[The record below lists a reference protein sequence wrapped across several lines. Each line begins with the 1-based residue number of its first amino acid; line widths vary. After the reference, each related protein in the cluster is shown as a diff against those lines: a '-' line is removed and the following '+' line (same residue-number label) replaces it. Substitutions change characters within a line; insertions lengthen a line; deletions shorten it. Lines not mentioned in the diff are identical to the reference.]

1 MNRIKKLAAVF
12 AFSLLI
18 LGLPTLASAQWR
30 DRDRDRDDD
39 NYGRNGGYYNRGQLQ
54 SAIERLKNNS
64 KEFSRRLDRELDD
77 DRYYRR
83 NNYGDRLLDLA
94 KDFRKAADRL
104 EDEFDGGRNLRDSEN
119 EARRVID
126 LGRQLNNELY
136 NARLSYNIEN
146 DWNSMRQDLRTISNA
161 YGYGNYDNN
170 RRGRGRGNGNGGW
183 KNRFPFPLPF

>member
-1 MNRIKKLAAVF
+1 MNRIKKLAAIF

-64 KEFSRRLDRELDD
+64 KEFARRLDRELDNS
-77 DRYYRR
+77 RYS
-83 NNYGDRLLDLA
+83 NDDRLLDLA

-104 EDEFDGGRNLRDSEN
+104 EDEFDGGRNLNSSSD

-170 RRGRGRGNGNGGW
+170 RRNRRGNGNGNGGW
-183 KNRFPFPLPF
+183 RNKLPFPLPF